1 MISDQCS
8 VMFLC
13 LLVGVVRVVL
23 PAVFRRKFQE
33 RDREERGLLEAK
45 PILIYILTYLARL
58 VAGC

>member
-33 RDREERGLLEAK
+33 RDREESGLLEAK